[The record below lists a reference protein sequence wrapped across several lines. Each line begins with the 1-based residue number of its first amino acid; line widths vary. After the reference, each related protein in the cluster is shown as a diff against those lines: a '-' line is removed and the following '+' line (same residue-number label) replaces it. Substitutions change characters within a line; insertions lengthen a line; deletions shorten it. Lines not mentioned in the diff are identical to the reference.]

1 MFKKKDDYLMEL
13 VLYTNLDLYCSKRGG
28 SVGHGHHHHDHGEMP
43 NTKLYWAVVINV
55 LLTVAQIIGGLLSGS
70 LSLLA
75 DALHNFS
82 DAGALLIA
90 AVAAK
95 ISKIPADE
103 KMTYGY
109 KRAEILGALIN
120 STTLVIIGFY
130 LLLEAYERFLEPE
143 LIDAWLVIGVAGIAL
158 VIDLATAM
166 LTYSGSKESVNIRA
180 AFIHNL
186 SDAMASI
193 VVIISGFLILKFQIY
208 WVDLV
213 ATVFISIYVLYHSF
227 YLLKQ
232 CVLILMQSTPEQI
245 NLKTLRQEIQACD
258 GVADAHHIHVWQLDD
273 KKVFFEAHIVIDL
286 KNILQL
292 EEIKQNVRQKV
303 QALYGINHTTLEIE
317 TANECLNKG

>member
-1 MFKKKDDYLMEL
+1 MGY
-13 VLYTNLDLYCSKRGG
+13 S
-28 SVGHGHHHHDHGEMP
+28 HHHHSELQ
-43 NTKLYWAVVINV
+43 NKKLYWAVVINI
-55 LLTVAQIIGGLLSGS
+55 LLTIAQAIGGLLSGS

-120 STTLVIIGFY
+120 STTLVVIGFY
-130 LLLEAYERFLEPE
+130 LLFEAYERFSEPQP
-143 LIDAWLVIGVAGIAL
+143 INAWLVIGVAGVAL

-166 LTYSGSKESVNIRA
+166 LTYSGGKESVNIRA

-186 SDAMASI
+186 SDAMASV

-232 CVLILMQSTPEQI
+232 CILILMQSTPEHI
-245 NLKTLRQEIQACD
+245 NLKTLRQELKACD

-273 KKVFFEAHIVIDL
+273 KKVVFEAHIVIDI
-286 KNILQL
+286 KDILQL
-292 EEIKQNVRQKV
+292 EKVKQNVRQKV
-303 QALYGINHTTLEIE
+303 KALYDINHTTLEIE
-317 TANECLNKG
+317 TSSECLNRG